1 VLILAGLSVADVL
14 YVNIKER
21 APELVTLRTTGW
33 SAGDLAKLVLSEAAG
48 IGLLGGLT
56 GAGLAVVISLVLV
69 RGIAVT
75 TVLTWSVVGL
85 AVGFFV
91 ALLASV
97 VPAARISA
105 QTPPSVLA
113 EE

>member
-1 VLILAGLSVADVL
+1 VDGWLDTTDR
-14 YVNIKER
+14 ER

-33 SAGDLAKLVLSEAAG
+33 SASALAKLVLSEAAG
-48 IGLLGGLT
+48 VGLLGGLT
-56 GAGLAVVISLVLV
+56 GAGLAMLIALLLV

-75 TVLTWSVVGL
+75 TVLTWCAVGL
-85 AVGFFV
+85 AVGVFV

-97 VPAARISA
+97 DPAARISA

-113 EE
+113 EQ